1 MDRFGDGEAVAAGP
15 FGQSSST
22 ALPVGAS
29 TSTSLRARCA
39 AARSALREWVLP
51 APAGVLPAAVLGK
64 MRFVRNA
71 ID

>member
-51 APAGVLPAAVLGK
+51 APAFVLPVAVLGK

>member
-1 MDRFGDGEAVAAGP
+1 MA
-15 FGQSSST
+15 SST